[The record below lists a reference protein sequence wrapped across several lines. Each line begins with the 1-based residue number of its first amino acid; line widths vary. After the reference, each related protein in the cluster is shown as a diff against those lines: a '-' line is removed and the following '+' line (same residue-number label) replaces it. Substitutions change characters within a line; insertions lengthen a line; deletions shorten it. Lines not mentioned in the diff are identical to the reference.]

1 MSFQSG
7 SHGLVVMVGYSWS
20 KDYVFESL
28 HHILDSRVFTFLC
41 CKNVLVENDQK
52 EADDVQ
58 LFLFKFNSYA
68 LTIYRQFFHRDIFD
82 TFFEARPF

>member
-7 SHGLVVMVGYSWS
+7 SHGLVVMGGYSWA

-28 HHILDSRVFTFLC
+28 HNILDIRVFTFLC

-52 EADDVQ
+52 
-58 LFLFKFNSYA
+58 
-68 LTIYRQFFHRDIFD
+68 
-82 TFFEARPF
+82 